1 MIDLAEDNPS
11 VCYMILYS
19 SLYLGSS
26 YSIISPYLSHN
37 YLLLKNLAEEL
48 NLGSVCIHY
57 FYLLYD
63 TNIATSLINYHFQK
77 RNQVGKNCEG
87 KLYLHHHH
95 HLHHL
100 QQLQSNISQVFDR
113 YHRSPGSL
121 KSSQWVSE
129 LVTSI
134 TSRASGDAKKTMFN
148 TVIQV

>member
-1 MIDLAEDNPS
+1 MLYDIILEPVFRFIFTLPPPTPGLMIQ
-11 VCYMILYS
+11 
-19 SLYLGSS
+19 
-26 YSIISPYLSHN
+26 YLSQR

-48 NLGSVCIHY
+48 NFGSVCIHH

-100 QQLQSNISQVFDR
+100 QQLQSNISQVFNR
-113 YHRSPGSL
+113 YHHSPESHQSSL
-121 KSSQWVSE
+121 Q
-129 LVTSI
+129 
-134 TSRASGDAKKTMFN
+134 
-148 TVIQV
+148 